1 LNLNKEKD
9 MTDEAE
15 VQVDQHGSA
24 VPEGF
29 SEAYDSVM
37 TESADDTV
45 EADVETV
52 DEDTT
57 EVETDEEIVEE
68 VEETEEAEVEET
80 AEAEETEVEAEEP
93 EPKKEPAEA
102 KQPEVKAEEV
112 EEINFELDEDL
123 VDPSVKTALDKIA
136 GELNEQKKSIAK
148 REEALRLERE
158 QAFENRIDSCFD
170 KFNGD
175 LPALGSTKSLTE
187 DNGKYRRRLF
197 QMAQVTA
204 NLDGVSME
212 EAIQDT
218 VQMFKNR
225 DGETKAEKALI
236 SKLNK
241 QKKTFTNSPTR
252 KKKSIAD
259 RKFKSEAEKA
269 RAVMDKAY
277 VDAGIE

>member
-1 LNLNKEKD
+1 MPDNEN
-9 MTDEAE
+9 A
-15 VQVDQHGSA
+15 DQHGSA

-29 SEAYDSVM
+29 SEAFDSVM
-37 TESADDTV
+37 TESTDDV
-45 EADVETV
+45 SEEIVDTV

-80 AEAEETEVEAEEP
+80 AEAEETEAEVEEP
-93 EPKKEPAEA
+93 ALVDPPA
-102 KQPEVKAEEV
+102 KQPETKAEEV
-112 EEINFELDEDL
+112 EEIKFELDEDL

-136 GELNEQKKSIAK
+136 GELNEQKKSIAQ

-158 QAFENRIDSCFD
+158 QAYENRIDSCFD
-170 KFNGD
+170 KFDSD
-175 LPALGSTKSLTE
+175 LPALGNTASLDE

-197 QMAQVTA
+197 QIAQVTA
-204 NLDGVSME
+204 NLDGVSIE

-225 DGETKAEKALI
+225 GNEQKAEKALI
-236 SKLNK
+236 GKLNK
-241 QKKTFTNSPTR
+241 QKKKFTNSPTR

-259 RKFKSEAEKA
+259 RKFKSEAEKE
-269 RAVMDKAY
+269 RAIMDKAY

>member
-1 LNLNKEKD
+1 MDNEN
-9 MTDEAE
+9 
-15 VQVDQHGSA
+15 VDQHGSA
-24 VPEGF
+24 LPDGF
-29 SEAYDSVM
+29 SEAFDNVM
-37 TESADDTV
+37 TESEEVVSEEID
-45 EADVETV
+45 ETP

-68 VEETEEAEVEET
+68 VEETEEAEVDEP
-80 AEAEETEVEAEEP
+80 AEAEETEVEAEEEP
-93 EPKKEPAEA
+93 EKEPA
-102 KQPEVKAEEV
+102 KQPEAKAEEV
-112 EEINFELDEDL
+112 EDITFELDDEL
-123 VDPSVKTALDKIA
+123 VDPSVKAALDKVA

-158 QAFENRIDSCFD
+158 QAYENRIDSCFD
-170 KFNGD
+170 KFNSD
-175 LPALGSTKSLTE
+175 LPALGSTASLTK
-187 DNGKYRRRLF
+187 DNGLYRRRLF

-204 NLDGVSME
+204 NLDGISME

-225 DGETKAEKALI
+225 GGEQKAEKALI
-236 SKLNK
+236 GKLNK
-241 QKKTFTNSPTR
+241 QKKKFTNSPTR

-259 RKFKSEAEKA
+259 RKFKTEAEKA